1 MRADMKLRPELA
13 HIQAII
19 FDLDGT
25 LYTGDTL
32 IPGAIEVVHALKEAG
47 MPLRFLTNTT
57 SRGRAA
63 LAERLARMGFPV
75 AESEVYSPPWAAGE
89 FLRARGASAYL
100 LVPEGAWADFAGVP
114 IDERHAD
121 YVVVGDLGDAWT
133 FERLNH
139 AFRLLLEAD
148 AQLIGLGRSKYWL
161 AKDGLRLDAGP
172 FIAALEYATG
182 KTAIIIGKPEQALFE
197 ATLHDLGLPAERV
210 AMVGDDVE
218 MDIKGAQRAG
228 LYGILVRTGKFRQDD
243 LTRGIQPNLILDSV
257 ADLISHT

>member
-1 MRADMKLRPELA
+1 MRLRPELA

-25 LYTGDTL
+25 LYTGDAL
-32 IPGAIEVVHALKEAG
+32 IPGAVEVVYALKDAG

-63 LAERLARMGFPV
+63 LAERLTRMGFPV

-100 LVPEGAWADFAGVP
+100 LVPEGALGDFVGVP
-114 IDERHAD
+114 MDERHPD

-139 AFRLLLEAD
+139 AFRLLLEEG

-172 FIAALEYATG
+172 FIVALEYATG
-182 KTAIIIGKPEQALFE
+182 KVATIIGKPEQSLFE
-197 ATLHDLGLPAERV
+197 AALHDLGLPAERV

-218 MDIKGAQRAG
+218 MDIKGAQQVG
-228 LYGILVRTGKFRQDD
+228 LYGVLVRTGKFRQGD
-243 LTRGIQPNLILDSV
+243 LARGIWPHLILDSV
-257 ADLISHT
+257 ADLMSR

>member
-1 MRADMKLRPELA
+1 MRLRPELA

-25 LYTGDTL
+25 LYTGDAL
-32 IPGAIEVVHALKEAG
+32 IPGAVEVVRALKEAG

-63 LAERLARMGFPV
+63 LAERLTRMGFPV
-75 AESEVYSPPWAAGE
+75 AKDEVYSPPWAAGE
-89 FLRARGASAYL
+89 FLRAREASAYL
-100 LVPEGAWADFAGVP
+100 LVPEGALGDFVGVSV
-114 IDERHAD
+114 DEQHPD

-133 FERLNH
+133 FERLNR
-139 AFRLLLEAD
+139 AFRLLLEEG

-161 AKDGLRLDAGP
+161 AKDGLRLDVGP

-182 KTAIIIGKPEQALFE
+182 KSATIIGKPEQALFE
-197 ATLHDLGLPAERV
+197 AALRDLGLPAEQV

-218 MDIKGAQRAG
+218 MDIQGAQRAG
-228 LYGILVRTGKFRQDD
+228 LYGILVRTGKFRQSD
-243 LTRGIQPNLILDSV
+243 LARGIWPNLILDSV
-257 ADLISHT
+257 ADLMSR